1 MAAGIRQKQV
11 AEFIKRHFSTMLQ
24 QEGGYIYGTEP
35 FVTVTTVKM
44 TPDFSIAK
52 IYLSIFNTEN
62 KQEVILEM
70 EDNYIRL
77 KQALAARVG
86 KQLRRMPDLQ
96 FYIDDTLDEMYRVD
110 ALFQKLEA
118 DNQLGKKEEEE

>member
-24 QEGGYIYGTEP
+24 QEGGYIYGVEP
-35 FVTVTTVKM
+35 FVTVTSVKM

-70 EDNYIRL
+70 EDNYVRL

-86 KQLRRMPDLQ
+86 KQLRRMPELQ
-96 FYIDDTLDEMYRVD
+96 FYIDDTLDEMYRVE